1 MSTGTRLNFSLV
13 AAPYTVNKEDLM
25 DVLFP
30 SVSTADL
37 ADATHRIN
45 TEDKFIGRQV
55 FESTLGFGYFA
66 TGTAATDDWTLND
79 GLGATQ
85 VTPS

>member
-1 MSTGTRLNFSLV
+1 MSVGTRLNFSLV

-30 SVSTADL
+30 SVTTAQL

-45 TEDKFIGRQV
+45 TEDKFIGRSV
-55 FESTLGFGYFA
+55 YESTLKLTYTA
-66 TGTAATDDWTLND
+66 DGTAATDDWTLGD
-79 GLGATQ
+79 GLGLTQ